1 MSLEIEVYKPDP
13 QPKVILIGD
22 IGNAHLGGLI
32 LTVPET
38 EEFIAKLEDALAK
51 AELL

>member
-22 IGNAHLGGLI
+22 MGNAHLSGLI

-38 EEFIAKLEDALAK
+38 EELITKLEEALAK
-51 AELL
+51 AEIL